1 MIEHI
6 ASIDYVKLTEYQYE
20 HVQSIYHRAG
30 ESGRNRSNQGSA
42 NTIDGREAQR
52 EILHS
57 LLGEGEEARL
67 SM

>member
-42 NTIDGREAQR
+42 ITIDGLEAQTQKQ
-52 EILHS
+52 LFALKLAS
-57 LLGEGEEARL
+57 CV
-67 SM
+67 S